1 MQRTRLFKSMAIVA
15 AAGLAFAACG
25 DDEKD
30 SSSTNGSSST
40 KLCDA
45 SKGPAEKTKVKLQL
59 QWFTQAQF
67 AGYYAAVDQGCYA
80 EAGLDVE
87 IIQGAVEIVPQ
98 DVLASLP
105 AGREL
110 DIRCDGCPAPLA
122 GRVSFVSTQA
132 EYTPPTL
139 YSKESRHKL
148 LFLVEARLQ
157 AGAASLRPGQPVDV
171 RLK

>member
-1 MQRTRLFKSMAIVA
+1 MQRTGLMKSLAIVA
-15 AAGLAFAACG
+15 AAGLTFVACG
-25 DDEKD
+25 DDAKD

-87 IIQGAVEIVPQ
+87 IIQGAVEICKIEF
-98 DVLASLP
+98 SLNYEF
-105 AGREL
+105 AN
-110 DIRCDGCPAPLA
+110 
-122 GRVSFVSTQA
+122 SFL
-132 EYTPPTL
+132 E
-139 YSKESRHKL
+139 
-148 LFLVEARLQ
+148 RLI
-157 AGAASLRPGQPVDV
+157 SPVFNHIGEP
-171 RLK
+171 